1 MSYEKMNKQ
10 IIAAVGG
17 EDNIQS
23 VVHCA
28 TRLRFVL
35 KDESKADDAAAARI
49 PGVLQVVKKAG
60 QYQLVIGS
68 TVEDVY
74 NDLVKMINIEN
85 DDNYKS
91 TPKEK
96 KNIFDTVISVITGSI
111 APAIPLLAGAG
122 MGKVLLLI
130 LTISGL
136 LSDKSQTY
144 QILNLIFDTGYFFMP
159 AFIGFSA
166 AKVFNTDQYLGAFMG
181 LVTEHPIWT
190 AMVAAKKPVEFLGMP
205 VQLIKY
211 SSTLITAIISV
222 WIMSYIYKYV
232 KKYTPNMVKIF
243 MVPMLTMLIT
253 APLIFLVIGPISN
266 MISEGIGFISMWLFH
281 NAGIVAIPIL
291 AAAYPWLVSIGIHKA
306 LSPISIQLVATQGF
320 DPIIRVVAL
329 CSNMSQAAAS
339 LAVGMKSK
347 NKELKSLA
355 LSSSATA
362 YLGGITEPAL
372 FGVNLPLKKP
382 MYGAMIGGAIAGV
395 VASFMKIKA
404 FIYVTPAFLSL
415 PMWVSKTENFVIQ
428 AIIVII
434 VASVATFIATWV
446 IGFDDP
452 VDEKSKKNKQKEE
465 FEQTHEK
472 HDLKSPVKGTV
483 EPLSEVNDET
493 FASGVMGKGIAIVPS
508 EGKIYAPDD
517 GVVTATFDTGHAI
530 GLHLD
535 NDADVLIHIGI
546 DTVQMNGDGFK
557 QLVKKGDHV
566 KAGQEL
572 VDFDIDKIKKAG
584 YDPTVMMIVLNSKD
598 FLEVLPV
605 VNKKDEK
612 KDVTTSSNVI
622 VLA

>member
-1 MSYEKMNKQ
+1 
-10 IIAAVGG
+10 
-17 EDNIQS
+17 
-23 VVHCA
+23 
-28 TRLRFVL
+28 
-35 KDESKADDAAAARI
+35 
-49 PGVLQVVKKAG
+49 
-60 QYQLVIGS
+60 
-68 TVEDVY
+68 
-74 NDLVKMINIEN
+74 
-85 DDNYKS
+85 
-91 TPKEK
+91 
-96 KNIFDTVISVITGSI
+96 
-111 APAIPLLAGAG
+111 
-122 MGKVLLLI
+122 
-130 LTISGL
+130 
-136 LSDKSQTY
+136 
-144 QILNLIFDTGYFFMP
+144 
-159 AFIGFSA
+159 
-166 AKVFNTDQYLGAFMG
+166 
-181 LVTEHPIWT
+181 
-190 AMVAAKKPVEFLGMP
+190 
-205 VQLIKY
+205 
-211 SSTLITAIISV
+211 
-222 WIMSYIYKYV
+222 
-232 KKYTPNMVKIF
+232 
-243 MVPMLTMLIT
+243 
-253 APLIFLVIGPISN
+253 
-266 MISEGIGFISMWLFH
+266 
-281 NAGIVAIPIL
+281 
-291 AAAYPWLVSIGIHKA
+291 
-306 LSPISIQLVATQGF
+306 
-320 DPIIRVVAL
+320 
-329 CSNMSQAAAS
+329 
-339 LAVGMKSK
+339 
-347 NKELKSLA
+347 
-355 LSSSATA
+355 
-362 YLGGITEPAL
+362 
-372 FGVNLPLKKP
+372 
-382 MYGAMIGGAIAGV
+382 
-395 VASFMKIKA
+395 MKIKA

-452 VDEKSKKNKQKEE
+452 VDEKSEKNKQKEE